1 MHGAISLAGVLDMQR
16 AYELHLSNDAAVAF
30 LGGTP
35 KEVPEH
41 FREASP
47 IEISIP
53 KIRQL
58 IVHGSQDDVVPFGMS
73 RNYERVKKKRGEEV
87 NLMEIGGAGHYEL
100 IDPESK
106 AWTQISRA
114 IREMVR
120 RELF

>member
-1 MHGAISLAGVLDMQR
+1 LDVQR
-16 AYELHLSNDAAVAF
+16 AYELHLSNDAAVEF

-53 KIRQL
+53 KVHQL
-58 IVHGSQDDVVPFGMS
+58 IVHGTQDEVVPVEIS
-73 RNYERVKKKRGEEV
+73 RNYELAKKKRGEDLT
-87 NLMEIGGAGHYEL
+87 LMEIAGAGHFEL

-106 AWTQISRA
+106 AWTQIAQA
-114 IREMVR
+114 IRKMVA
-120 RELF
+120 